1 MCVCARM
8 IGTGYARNRAD
19 EALAPFGGAMF
30 YEHDGYTGVKMAL
43 SANNAD
49 SNTATGV
56 CNSSVVPCATYQL
69 TELPNL
75 PNGGQD
81 WISSLKVAP
90 GCQARLYNAGGLGT
104 SEGSK
109 TYPTAYQ
116 DTVYTKRNLHSAGF
130 GDKTSSIK
138 VTCDPKAACEQHPEL
153 CANACLGEWWKRYAT
168 HSWEY
173 RICDAADMDAVI
185 RNHCGVNGDFTL
197 ADPSKSDADYPA
209 YCHCVRHQ
217 PDPNQPAELIAA
229 GMQAPAQLEDSSR
242 DIAAAWQTGVNV
254 LGRQDPRCWSARCRR
269 GTRLRDDQL
278 LFQGSE
284 SCVGFYDCSVTI
296 EDSEVAPS
304 WGGSVDIENKC
315 AGGRDDDGDGSGGGK
330 LMMFMMLAM
339 SVVVV
344 MLVVAQVTQGRR
356 KRTGK
361 KRGGR
366 RPRRSR
372 GR

>member
-1 MCVCARM
+1 M

-30 YEHDGYTGVKMAL
+30 YEDHGYKGVKMAL
-43 SANNAD
+43 SANSAD
-49 SNTATGV
+49 SNTVTGV
-56 CNSSVVPCATYQL
+56 CNGSAVPCATYQL

-90 GCQARLYNAGGLGT
+90 GCQVRLYNAGGLSQ
-104 SEGSK
+104 SEGTK

-116 DTVYTKRNLHSAGF
+116 DTVYTKRNLESASF

-153 CANACLGEWWKRYAT
+153 CAKACLGEWWTRYAT

-173 RICDAADMDAVI
+173 KICDAADMDAVI
-185 RNHCGVNGDFTL
+185 RSHCGVNSDFTL
-197 ADPSKSDADYPA
+197 ADPSKSDAEYPA
-209 YCHCVRHQ
+209 YCRCVRHQ
-217 PDPNQPAELIAA
+217 PDTNQPAELIAA
-229 GMQAPAQLEDSSR
+229 GMQAPAQLENSSR
-242 DIAAAWQTGVNV
+242 EIAAAWQTGVNV

-284 SCVGFYDCSVTI
+284 SCVGFYDCSVSI
-296 EDSEVAPS
+296 EDTEVAPA
-304 WGGSVDIENKC
+304 WGGSVEIENSC
-315 AGGRDDDGDGSGGGK
+315 GGGEQNDGGSGGGGGK
-330 LMMFMMLAM
+330 LMMFMMLVM

-344 MLVVAQVTQGRR
+344 MLVVTQVTQRR
-356 KRTGK
+356 KLA
-361 KRGGR
+361 KRRGR